1 MQRTAWHWF
10 RWYGR
15 KKLKN
20 QLKPYYMI
28 LNNTKDREVRIWS
41 ILLTEVDFQN
51 WIVIVQPSIKIF
63 SETILALCPLVN
75 L

>member
-1 MQRTAWHWF
+1 MQSTAWHWF
-10 RWYGR
+10 LWYGR

-20 QLKPYYMI
+20 PLKPYYMI

-41 ILLTEVDFQN
+41 IFLTEVDFQN
-51 WIVIVQPSIKIF
+51 WIVIIQPSIKIF
-63 SETILALCPLVN
+63 SETILALCPLVI